1 MQHDMLERARAHRDT
16 HTYDGNDLRRVQGD
30 HQTNKPGFVKAMW
43 CGDQACEDKIKEEY
57 DCNHP
62 AACRSIRSSCPTP
75 VFAAASLQR
84 RWYTRGEA
92 YRIPQ
97 ADVSKE
103 AGRDLVLEQTE
114 ELSLCSDSGK
124 KDGNTM
130 KKCFIIRN
138 IWADSSRAGPKR
150 VNTSE
155 TL

>member
-1 MQHDMLERARAHRDT
+1 MYLLRQAGNK
-16 HTYDGNDLRRVQGD
+16 DGILGQSVL
-30 HQTNKPGFVKAMW
+30 V
-43 CGDQACEDKIKEEY
+43 
-57 DCNHP
+57 
-62 AACRSIRSSCPTP
+62 
-75 VFAAASLQR
+75 
-84 RWYTRGEA
+84 
-92 YRIPQ
+92 PQ

-103 AGRDLVLEQTE
+103 AGRIFLKQTE

-138 IWADSSRAGPKR
+138 IWADSSRAGLKH